1 VDLTPGYREFAPPM
15 WLRATLSC
23 LWIGITSPAR
33 SERTLVLPDGC
44 ADLMWYQGAPAQ
56 LAGPD
61 TGPAPVVAAPGS
73 VIVGARFLPGAGG
86 PVLGLP
92 LTEIADQRT
101 DPGQLPALRG
111 RMPSPD
117 LPPHL
122 ALAALARLVAGLA
135 VDRPADESLIGAV
148 RRLARPGASADE
160 VAGTL
165 DLSERQFRRRCQSA
179 IGYGPRTLQRV
190 IRFRRFV
197 SAVDAAADAAAGT
210 AGPGIAVAAG
220 TAVAAGPGSVV
231 ALSGGRPL
239 PGSLA
244 DLAVAAG
251 YADQPHLTREC
262 VRLSGLTPAG
272 LVRARLG

>member
-1 VDLTPGYREFAPPM
+1 MDLTPGYREFAPPM

-23 LWIGITSPAR
+23 LWIGITSPVRA
-33 SERTLVLPDGC
+33 EQTLVLPDGC
-44 ADLMWYQGAPAQ
+44 ADLMWHQGAPAQ

-86 PVLGLP
+86 TVLGLP
-92 LTEIADQRT
+92 LAQIADQRM

-135 VDRPADESLIGAV
+135 ADRPADESLIGAV

-165 DLSERQFRRRCQSA
+165 ELSERQFRRRCQAA

-197 SAVDAAADAAAGT
+197 SAVDAAASDAAAADP
-210 AGPGIAVAAG
+210 AGAVALPGG
-220 TAVAAGPGSVV
+220 T
-231 ALSGGRPL
+231 GRPL

-251 YADQPHLTREC
+251 DADQPHLTREC

-272 LVRARLG
+272 LVRVRLG

>member
-1 VDLTPGYREFAPPM
+1 
-15 WLRATLSC
+15 
-23 LWIGITSPAR
+23 
-33 SERTLVLPDGC
+33 
-44 ADLMWYQGAPAQ
+44 MWYQGAPAQ

-61 TGPAPVVAAPGS
+61 SGPAPVVAAPGS

-210 AGPGIAVAAG
+210 A
-220 TAVAAGPGSVV
+220 VAAGPGSVV

>member
-1 VDLTPGYREFAPPM
+1 VDLTPGYREFVPPM

-23 LWIGITSPAR
+23 LWVGITSPVRA
-33 SERTLVLPDGC
+33 ERTLVLPDGS

-61 TGPAPVVAAPGS
+61 TGPAPVVAAPGA
-73 VIVGARFLPGAGG
+73 VVVGARFLPGAGG
-86 PVLGLP
+86 TVLGLP
-92 LTEIADQRT
+92 LTEIADQRM
-101 DPGQLPALRG
+101 DPGQLAALRG

-135 VDRPADESLIGAV
+135 ADRPADQGLLGAV

-160 VAGTL
+160 VAGML
-165 DLSERQFRRRCQSA
+165 ELSERQFRRRCQAA

-197 SAVDAAADAAAGT
+197 SAVDAAAADVT
-210 AGPGIAVAAG
+210 AGPVTASSAG
-220 TAVAAGPGSVV
+220 AGG
-231 ALSGGRPL
+231 AGRL
-239 PGSLA
+239 PGGLA

-272 LVRARLG
+272 LVRVRLG